1 MNRKEKIII
10 DQILNGEK
18 YFYKNIS
25 VDNVVFGYHDRE
37 LKVLLLKPE
46 TLKKWLLPGGYVFK
60 TETVEEA
67 AYRIVRYRTNL
78 KKLYL
83 SQFKVFSDPKRTK
96 DSNFNPTIMPY
107 LDNTTSPEK
116 HWMFDNF
123 ISVGFFALTEYSQVK
138 PTGDFYAE
146 QCQWWDI
153 NGLPEMGFD
162 HIDMIKEALKSLK
175 QFTYHYPI
183 GYEFLPEKFTIP
195 DLQYLYET
203 ILDKKIDNRNFTKK
217 LVSIGLIEKLNEK
230 KSIGGHRSP
239 FLYKFNRDRYFELIE
254 KGEIIVF

>member
-1 MNRKEKIII
+1 MNRKEQIIL

-18 YFYKNIS
+18 YFYRNIS
-25 VDNVVFGYHDRE
+25 VDNVIFGYHERE
-37 LKVLLLKPE
+37 LKILLLR
-46 TLKKWLLPGGYVFK
+46 TDNMKKWLLPGGYVFK

-67 AYRIVRYRTNL
+67 AYRIVRYRTTL

-83 SQFKVFSDPKRTK
+83 SQFRVFSSPDRTK
-96 DSNFNPTIMPY
+96 DSNFTPGIMPY
-107 LDNTTSPEK
+107 LKDLPSPEQ

-123 ISVGFFALTEYSQVK
+123 ISIGFFALTEYSQVK

-153 NGLPEMGFD
+153 NGLPELGFD
-162 HIDMIKEALKSLK
+162 HKEIILEALKSLK

-183 GYEFLPEKFTIP
+183 GYEFLPDKFTIP
-195 DLQYLYET
+195 ELQSLYET

-217 LVSIGLIEKLNEK
+217 LLSINLIEKLDEK

-239 FLYKFNRDRYFELIE
+239 FLYKFNKDRYHELIK
-254 KGEIIVF
+254 KGDVIVF